1 MSHNTSSDVSV
12 IHMSLD
18 MTLTLSAKLDS
29 EINNVRD
36 TNDTE
41 MALTMSVTLVTVK

>member
-1 MSHNTSSDVSV
+1 
-12 IHMSLD
+12 MSLD
-18 MTLTLSAKLDS
+18 MTLTLYTKLDS

-41 MALTMSVTLVTVK
+41 VALTMSVTLVTLK